1 MRLKVKYEDYA
12 ISRDEWK
19 YLKKKDREKYNN
31 WLKKY
36 YRNCRGKAIDESLA
50 AAMLSLKDEL
60 GFGTKRMAQ
69 FVEKFYSVLEGIG
82 LKNISAD
89 EIYVGMELEG
99 IRIEY
104 QTVEE
109 YEKEKE
115 KNAVQ

>member
-1 MRLKVKYEDYA
+1 MKLKVDYYDYA
-12 ISRDEWK
+12 IGRDEWK
-19 YLKKKDREKYNN
+19 FLKKKDREAFNG
-31 WLKKY
+31 WLKEY

-50 AAMLSLKDEL
+50 AAMLSLKDEF

-69 FVEKFYSVLEGIG
+69 FVEKFYSVLEGIS

-89 EIYVGMELEG
+89 EIYVGMESEG

-109 YEKEKE
+109 YEQLKGAKE
-115 KNAVQ
+115 

>member
-1 MRLKVKYEDYA
+1 
-12 ISRDEWK
+12 
-19 YLKKKDREKYNN
+19 
-31 WLKKY
+31 
-36 YRNCRGKAIDESLA
+36 
-50 AAMLSLKDEL
+50 
-60 GFGTKRMAQ
+60 MAQ

>member
-1 MRLKVKYEDYA
+1 MKLKVDYYDYA
-12 ISRDEWK
+12 IGRDEWK
-19 YLKKKDREKYNN
+19 FLKKKDREAFNG
-31 WLKKY
+31 WLKEY

-50 AAMLSLKDEL
+50 AAMLSLKDEF
-60 GFGTKRMAQ
+60 GFGTNRMAK

-89 EIYVGMELEG
+89 EIYVGMESEG

-109 YEKEKE
+109 YEKLKGA
-115 KNAVQ
+115 K

>member
-1 MRLKVKYEDYA
+1 MKLKVDCDDYA
-12 ISRDEWK
+12 IGREEWK
-19 YLKKKDREKYNN
+19 FLKKKDREAFNG
-31 WLKKY
+31 WLKEY

-50 AAMLSLKDEL
+50 AAMLSLKDEF

-89 EIYVGMELEG
+89 EIYVGMESEG

-109 YEKEKE
+109 YEKLKGA
-115 KNAVQ
+115 K

>member
-1 MRLKVKYEDYA
+1 MKLKVDYDDYA
-12 ISRDEWK
+12 IGRDEWK
-19 YLKKKDREKYNN
+19 FLKKKDREAFNG
-31 WLKKY
+31 WLKEY

-50 AAMLSLKDEL
+50 AAMLSLKDEF

-69 FVEKFYSVLEGIG
+69 FVEKFYSVLEGIS

-89 EIYVGMELEG
+89 EIYVGMESEG

-109 YEKEKE
+109 YEKLKGA
-115 KNAVQ
+115 K